1 MPKTVHLSD
10 CYWACVQSRQLP
22 KSETMVPGQKMGCMP
37 HAFSNPLRVV
47 IGNPE
52 VVMDLERKVCH
63 TGLVM
68 SDAGPDMGE
77 VDIHTHTVYWDQSD
91 TAGLFYRGRKNTPK
105 WKAVCSK
112 SPGR

>member
-1 MPKTVHLSD
+1 
-10 CYWACVQSRQLP
+10 
-22 KSETMVPGQKMGCMP
+22 
-37 HAFSNPLRVV
+37 
-47 IGNPE
+47 
-52 VVMDLERKVCH
+52 
-63 TGLVM
+63 M

-77 VDIHTHTVYWDQSD
+77 VDIHTHTVYWDESD